1 MLLVSMSSIEK
12 YNATLLDFVLKL
24 LVLVQVAILS
34 WYCSTVSQLLA
45 ILAFKCPFLLLFWLL
60 WESLQFCPS
69 FFVLFFFF
77 SLLRLHCQLFHAAD
91 RSRCHLGF
99 SCASNKKLRGE
110 EIGSFYPLQCTFLLE
125 EMRGRAISPLCKFD
139 FTNRRVGMDWVIGK
153 DSSK

>member
-1 MLLVSMSSIEK
+1 MQLFWTLFWSFWSWFKLQFYPDTVLLSRSSWLFWHL
-12 YNATLLDFVLKL
+12 NAL
-24 LVLVQVAILS
+24 
-34 WYCSTVSQLLA
+34 
-45 ILAFKCPFLLLFWLL
+45 FLLLFWLL

-69 FFVLFFFF
+69 FFLVLVGWFFF